1 MRERAQRF
9 DPRQTMQENTFEIF
23 HYREPRMNPVEVH
36 HHSFYEVYYL
46 LEGNVEYWVEGR
58 IVSLVPGDLL
68 FISPS
73 ELHRPVLTRGQVYER
88 MVLWIHKDFLHS
100 LSGTGFAPE
109 DCFDS
114 HAHSQHIRPSPS
126 ERTALTARFGE
137 LVRESYGSEPGSA
150 LCAGGIFLQ
159 LLVQL
164 HRLVSHSH
172 GAGEQVE
179 SRSTLIQ
186 RVLEYIH
193 KDPARPMT
201 LEQLAASF
209 FVSKYHLSHAFSREV
224 GVSLYRYITLRRL
237 MLAQQL
243 LSQGHSAAATARL
256 CGFSDYTGFYRAFCS
271 EYGIS
276 PKHWKMQR

>member
-1 MRERAQRF
+1 MRERSQRF
-9 DPRQTMQENTFEIF
+9 DPRQTMQKNTFEIF

-73 ELHRPVLTRGQVYER
+73 ELHRPVLTRGQAYER
-88 MVLWIHKDFLHS
+88 MVLWIHKEYLKS
-100 LSGTGFAPE
+100 LESEGFAPS

-114 HAHSQHIRPSPS
+114 PRRSQHIRPAPS
-126 ERTALTARFGE
+126 ERTALTARFGD
-137 LVRESYGSEPGSA
+137 LVRESYGTESGSA
-150 LCAGGIFLQ
+150 LCAQGVFLQ

-164 HRLVSHSH
+164 HRLASRSQGV
-172 GAGEQVE
+172 GEQAE

-193 KDPARPMT
+193 ENPARPMT
-201 LEQLAASF
+201 LKQLAGAF

-224 GVSLYRYITLRRL
+224 GVSLYHYITLRRL

-243 LSQGHSAAATARL
+243 LSQGHSAAATGRL

-276 PKHWKMQR
+276 PKHWKERK

>member
-1 MRERAQRF
+1 MRERSQRF
-9 DPRQTMQENTFEIF
+9 DPRQTMQKNTFEIF

-58 IVSLVPGDLL
+58 VVSLVPGDLL
-68 FISPS
+68 LISPM

-88 MVLWIHKDFLHS
+88 MVLWIHKDYLQSLGGEGFLPGES
-100 LSGTGFAPE
+100 
-109 DCFDS
+109 FDS
-114 HAHSQHIRPSPS
+114 PRHIQHIRPTAS

-137 LVRESYGSEPGSA
+137 LVREAYGTEPGAA
-150 LCAGGIFLQ
+150 LCAQGIFLQ

-164 HRLVSHSH
+164 CRLVSRSQ
-172 GAGEQVE
+172 GAGEQAE
-179 SRSTLIQ
+179 SRSTRIQ

-193 KDPARPMT
+193 EDPARPMT
-201 LEQLAASF
+201 LEQLAGMF
-209 FVSKYHLSHAFSREV
+209 FVSKYHLAHAFSREV
-224 GVSLYRYITLRRL
+224 GVSLYRYITMRRL
-237 MLAQQL
+237 ILAQQL
-243 LSQGHSAAATARL
+243 LSQGYSAAATGRL